1 MCYNKYIIKK
11 ERGAYNMAT
20 VFEIKR
26 ETETVYGIKTV
37 SGACIWYNSREERDN
52 AYLDMQN

>member
-1 MCYNKYIIKK
+1 
-11 ERGAYNMAT
+11 MAT

-26 ETETVYGIKTV
+26 DTETVYGIKTV
-37 SGACIWYNSREERDN
+37 SGACLWYNSREERDN